1 MLRTLDIKNAGLV
14 DQLSI
19 EFEPGLCAIT
29 GETGAGKSMLIGSI
43 ELILGERAGAKLVRS
58 GAECAVI
65 GAVFDVGGIDGVT
78 QLLERFGIQA
88 EDDGTLLITRQVSA
102 GGKSRCYINGRP
114 ATVSM
119 LKELGDRLVDIHSQN
134 QHQSL
139 LRQSGHLDL
148 LDAYASVGADRAGY
162 AEIFSEFQRRKT
174 AYEEFVA
181 GEQEQAQQIDLYRF
195 QVSEIKSAHPA
206 PGEEEELKQE
216 RDLMRNSEQIAGSI
230 SEVLTALDADDDS
243 AASAL
248 RNALGQLGNLGR
260 INPVFD
266 EEYQKLNEAV
276 IGIDDV
282 VARLG
287 RYAEKLEFDPGR
299 MEQIEQR
306 LHTLFQLKKKYGAS
320 VEEVLEHL
328 ARTEQRLGRFENRDH
343 EIERLKDEQEQ
354 VRKKV
359 MRLAKKLTKARRE
372 AAVLLGGKIETELK
386 QLGMDHCRFEIQVDN
401 SELSARGMDTVAFMI
416 SPNLGEPLKPLK
428 EIASSGEVSRVMLAI
443 KSVLAEKDT
452 IPILI
457 FDEIDV
463 NIGGKTAVVVGKKLS
478 ALAHTHQVLCI
489 THLPQVAAEG
499 GSHFVVT
506 KSVSDGRTV
515 TSIDKLDRKKR
526 VEEITRMLGG
536 DRTRIS
542 TQYAEKILKY

>member
-58 GAECAVI
+58 GEDCAVI
-65 GAVFDVGGIDGVT
+65 GAVFDVGGIGGVGE
-78 QLLERFGIQA
+78 LLERFGIQA

-139 LRQSGHLDL
+139 LRQSSHLDL
-148 LDAYASVGADRAGY
+148 LDAFASVGGDRAGY
-162 AEIFSEFQRRKT
+162 AEIFSEFQKRKT
-174 AYEEFVA
+174 AYEEFIA
-181 GEQEQAQQIDLYRF
+181 GEQEQAQQIDLYHF
-195 QVSEIKSAHPA
+195 QVNEIKSANPA
-206 PGEEEELKQE
+206 IGEEEELKQE
-216 RDLMRNSEQIAGSI
+216 RDLMRNSEEIAGSI
-230 SEVLTALDADDDS
+230 SQILTALDSDDDS

-248 RNALGQLGNLGR
+248 RNALGQLGGLGR

-282 VARLG
+282 VAKLG
-287 RYAEKLEFDPGR
+287 HYAEKLEFDPGR

-320 VEEVLEHL
+320 VEEILEHL
-328 ARTEQRLGRFENRDH
+328 AMTEQKLGRFENRDH
-343 EIERLKDEQEQ
+343 EIERLKSELEQ

-372 AAVLLGGKIETELK
+372 AALQLGGKIENELK
-386 QLGMDHCRFEIQVDN
+386 QLGIDHCRFEVRTDN
-401 SELSARGMDTVAFMI
+401 SQLSPTGMDSVTFMI

-428 EIASSGEVSRVMLAI
+428 EIASGGEVSRVMLAI

-463 NIGGKTAVVVGKKLS
+463 NIGGKTAVVVGKKLRE
-478 ALAHTHQVLCI
+478 LASTHQVLCI

-506 KSVSDGRTV
+506 KSVNDGRSV
-515 TSIDKLDRKKR
+515 TSIDKLDKKKR
-526 VEEITRMLGG
+526 VQEITRMLGG
-536 DRTRIS
+536 DRTKIS